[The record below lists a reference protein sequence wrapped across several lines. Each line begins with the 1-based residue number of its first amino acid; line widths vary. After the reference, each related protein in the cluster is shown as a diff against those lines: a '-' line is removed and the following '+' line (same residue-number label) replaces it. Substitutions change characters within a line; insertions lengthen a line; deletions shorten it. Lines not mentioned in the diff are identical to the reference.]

1 MRSLREG
8 LIRICQKKCC
18 VFRLLERKRQLEE
31 KLQRQQER
39 EEMQNQVREKNYIF
53 KGPLTQ
59 SLTNE
64 ILCFFIA
71 GFPMDAGMG
80 RQWRRLGRQCR

>member
-1 MRSLREG
+1 
-8 LIRICQKKCC
+8 
-18 VFRLLERKRQLEE
+18 
-31 KLQRQQER
+31 
-39 EEMQNQVREKNYIF
+39 MQNQVREKNYIF

-80 RQWRRLGRQCR
+80 RQWRRLGRQCRRSISARMMTEEVVIGQLSNKTERSTVPPTS